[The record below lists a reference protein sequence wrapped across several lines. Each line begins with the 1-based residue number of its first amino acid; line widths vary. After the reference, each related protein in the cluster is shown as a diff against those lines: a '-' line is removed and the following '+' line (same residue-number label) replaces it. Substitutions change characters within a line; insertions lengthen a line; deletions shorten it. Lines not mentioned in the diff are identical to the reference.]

1 MMILSPQTEKQP
13 WTDLIELLYAKERD
27 RFFQLAKDILK
38 NEADAEDVVQ
48 ECFLRLTE
56 KASLYSGKPYDELMR
71 ITTTIVTNESLN
83 IWRFNQKFAPLAKN
97 DLSEETQMLGT
108 SPDILSQLEDKYEGT
123 MITQAVMKLPKI
135 DREILGL
142 FYGYQLTSLRISILV
157 GTSHTFVRKSLYN
170 SRIKLAK
177 ILQGKAYKDLFP
189 DT

>member
-13 WTDLIELLYAKERD
+13 WTDLIELLYTKERD

-97 DLSEETQMLGT
+97 DLSEETQML
-108 SPDILSQLEDKYEGT
+108 
-123 MITQAVMKLPKI
+123 LPYI
-135 DREILGL
+135 
-142 FYGYQLTSLRISILV
+142 Q
-157 GTSHTFVRKSLYN
+157 
-170 SRIKLAK
+170 
-177 ILQGKAYKDLFP
+177 DL
-189 DT
+189 